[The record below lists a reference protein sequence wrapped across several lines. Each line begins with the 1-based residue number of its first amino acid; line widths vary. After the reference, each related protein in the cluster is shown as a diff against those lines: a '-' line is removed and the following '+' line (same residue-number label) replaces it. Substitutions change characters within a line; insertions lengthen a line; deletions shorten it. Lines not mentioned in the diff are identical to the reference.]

1 VKVERVGFFCDHT
14 SGAGGGEHYA
24 FSVARAL
31 ARRWPVDLLVR
42 AERFIPDRAV
52 FADALGL
59 DLSTVDLHPRVLQS
73 PRDVGRYDLFVNLSH
88 FTVLP
93 PTARRN
99 LLAIFFPQLQS
110 EWVRDYDLIATISRY
125 SAEWITKYWG
135 ATDVA
140 VAYPPVS
147 ASHVAPVP
155 KERLIVSTGR
165 FFEADAGN
173 NKNHLLMVR
182 AFKTLRA
189 RGLTDWRLV
198 LAGSTAPEHAGYLAR
213 VRAEA
218 DGAPVA
224 IVTDAPFEALR
235 DLYARAAI
243 YWHAAGFDRDGLTLV
258 PSAAE
263 HFGIAIVEAMAA
275 GAVPIVPDTGGPTEI
290 VTEPEDGLRA
300 QTLEQF
306 VEKSAWLMTHDEDRA
321 ALAARARVRSR
332 DFAVESFDRRFDAL
346 VDVCLD
352 DDPGRKAQFFL
363 GEQNYAA
370 AERFFADAADRY
382 PTTAA
387 PYDGLAECFYRT
399 GRRELALAMWKRALE
414 VEPGAAGTDMLGA
427 RVARIERQ
435 RAAVTRVR
443 SGELFGE
450 SYFESGTESGINDY
464 SEYDGASWSR
474 THAEIINAAFAPTT
488 CLDIGCA
495 KGDFVREMRGR
506 GVRAFGTDLSSYSV
520 AAATSAVRSL
530 LCASSMAALPY
541 TDDAFDLV
549 VAIEVLEHLP
559 PEQVDE
565 ALDELWRVARQF
577 VYITVQNTTAA
588 DPEHFFAD
596 LTHSTMKPLAWW
608 QDRFRRHR
616 FHLVPTELPFGEFR
630 QHQIVAQPLGK
641 FDRVTDAE
649 LDARL
654 EALVGEVDGR
664 RRAADAP
671 GAVRALEQAINL
683 LDLLDQEGRRRPG
696 VRHTCYAA
704 LAQAYREQ
712 GLEEQAA
719 AAAAR
724 AQALAEQEERER

>member
-1 VKVERVGFFCDHT
+1 MKVERVGFFCDHT

-24 FSVARAL
+24 FSIARAL

-52 FADALGL
+52 FVDTFGL
-59 DLSTVDLHPRVLQS
+59 DLTTIDLHPRVLQS
-73 PRDVGRYDLFVNLSH
+73 PHDVRRYDLFVNLSH

-99 LLAIFFPQLQS
+99 LLAVFFPQLQS
-110 EWVRDYDLIATISRY
+110 EWVRDYDLITTISRY
-125 SAEWITKYWG
+125 SAEWIAKYWG

-140 VAYPPVS
+140 IAHPPVPT
-147 ASHVAPVP
+147 SHFAPAP

-165 FFEADAGN
+165 FFEAKEGN

-182 AFKTLRA
+182 AFKALRA

-198 LAGSTAPEHAGYLAR
+198 LAGSTAPEHADYLAR

-224 IVTDAPFEALR
+224 IVTDASFDTLR

-263 HFGIAIVEAMAA
+263 HFGLTIVEAMAS
-275 GAVPIVPDTGGPTEI
+275 GAVPVVPDTGGPAEI

-321 ALAARARVRSR
+321 AFAARARARSR
-332 DFAVESFDRRFDAL
+332 DFAIEPFGERFDAL
-346 VDVCLD
+346 VDVCLE
-352 DDPGRKAQFFL
+352 DDPGRKARFFL
-363 GEQNYAA
+363 DEHNYAA
-370 AERFFADAADRY
+370 AERLFAEAVDRY

-387 PYDGLAECFYRT
+387 PYDGLAACFYRT

-414 VEPGAAGTDMLGA
+414 VEPGAAGAGALAA

-435 RAAVTRVR
+435 RVSVTRVR

-450 SYFESGTESGINDY
+450 SYFQSGAESGINDY

-474 THAEIINAAFAPTT
+474 THAEIIDAAFAPAT

-495 KGDFVREMRGR
+495 KGDFVREMRAR
-506 GVRAFGTDLSSYSV
+506 GVRAFGTDISSYSV
-520 AAATSAVRSL
+520 ATATPDLRPV

-541 TDDAFDLV
+541 TGDAFDLV

-559 PEQVDE
+559 PEVVDA

-588 DPEHFFAD
+588 DPDHFFAD
-596 LTHSTMKPLAWW
+596 LTHSTMKSLAWW

-616 FHLVPTELPFGEFR
+616 FQLIPVELPFGEFR

-649 LDARL
+649 LDARV
-654 EALVGEVDGR
+654 EALVGEADLR
-664 RRAADAP
+664 LHAADAV
-671 GAVRALEQAINL
+671 GAVRTLEQAINL
-683 LDLLDQEGRRRPG
+683 LDLVEQDGRRRPQA
-696 VRHTCYAA
+696 RRRCYAA
-704 LAQAYREQ
+704 LADLYRGQ
-712 GLEEQAA
+712 GLDEQADA
-719 AAAAR
+719 AAGRAR
-724 AQALAEQEERER
+724 ALAEPDAREP